1 VHFLAKEILTEEF
14 IQGKLGFEPEVR
26 MGYDKMFITGQSIGG
41 WTSIY
46 AACGDQEYFKATLS
60 HDPAFY
66 PHINELTQD
75 EIDIKVPCHM
85 S

>member
-1 VHFLAKEILTEEF
+1 
-14 IQGKLGFEPEVR
+14 
-26 MGYDKMFITGQSIGG
+26 MFITGQAIGG

-66 PHINELTQD
+66 PHVNELTQD